1 MQISILL
8 LLLGGLGISFLLSG
22 MEAGVFALSPI
33 RIRQQ
38 RRAGNPRAAALHQYL
53 ENPENFLWTIFVGN
67 IVANLVVFTIGVA
80 SLYEWLRPWRGLF
93 LMCLAVGVIL
103 FYVLCELFPKMLF
116 RIYPNRLCMA
126 LVLPF
131 RLVHWVLKPL
141 VGLMAL
147 FSRGLLA
154 WSGGR
159 RFTRR
164 IFGTR
169 EELRMVMQESAPGM
183 TTEEKTMINR
193 VLDLQNRT
201 VRQVMI
207 PLSQAATISVDAPVS
222 DLIRLCRDSGHSRI
236 PAWHQEQG
244 RRRIRGIVSVR
255 HLLYEENLDPTRK
268 VGDFIK
274 PALYLNEDLRL
285 ESALRRMQ
293 RSGQRLAIVL
303 AADRSEIGI
312 IGLQDIMK
320 VIFGEVSL

>member
-1 MQISILL
+1 
-8 LLLGGLGISFLLSG
+8 
-22 MEAGVFALSPI
+22 
-33 RIRQQ
+33 
-38 RRAGNPRAAALHQYL
+38 
-53 ENPENFLWTIFVGN
+53 
-67 IVANLVVFTIGVA
+67 
-80 SLYEWLRPWRGLF
+80 
-93 LMCLAVGVIL
+93 MCLAVGVIL

-244 RRRIRGIVSVR
+244 RRRIGGIVSVR